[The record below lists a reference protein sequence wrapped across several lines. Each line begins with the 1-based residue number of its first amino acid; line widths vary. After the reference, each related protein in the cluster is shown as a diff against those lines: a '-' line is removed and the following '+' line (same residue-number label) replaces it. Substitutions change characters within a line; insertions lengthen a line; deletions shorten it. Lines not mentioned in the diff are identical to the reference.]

1 MEHACV
7 AAGLFPHPPIMLPEI
22 GGDELRK
29 IDATVRAVQAA
40 AHLIVSQKPETLVIM
55 SPHNYVFP
63 DGATLVE
70 APRLYGNLDAFGYP
84 ELAMDVRTDMD
95 LAEEIFETATPKTD
109 VYRLDAAWS
118 DRFGHPL
125 YVDQGT
131 FVPLYYL
138 RQAGFTGQVVL
149 MAPRFD
155 DYDSMS
161 LLGDLVVQA
170 AARLGRR
177 IAIIASGDLSHRLL
191 PGSPNGYTPKGA
203 IFDKTVMEALQ
214 KQDPAILKTMSR
226 SLIDEAGMCG
236 LPSVYFLFGSL
247 RHFRPVMPIYSYEGP
262 SASAMA
268 SPCTCR
274 KPGKRAENRLSPTFA
289 SAWPGKA
296 SRTT

>member
-40 AHLIVSQKPETLVIM
+40 ARLIISQKPETLVIM

-70 APRLYGNLDAFGYP
+70 TPRLYGNLDAFGYP

-138 RQAGFTGQVVL
+138 RQAGFTG
-149 MAPRFD
+149 R
-155 DYDSMS
+155 SS
-161 LLGDLVVQA
+161 SW
-170 AARLGRR
+170 RR
-177 IAIIASGDLSHRLL
+177 AS
-191 PGSPNGYTPKGA
+191 T
-203 IFDKTVMEALQ
+203 
-214 KQDPAILKTMSR
+214 TMT
-226 SLIDEAGMCG
+226 A
-236 LPSVYFLFGSL
+236 
-247 RHFRPVMPIYSYEGP
+247 
-262 SASAMA
+262 
-268 SPCTCR
+268 
-274 KPGKRAENRLSPTFA
+274 
-289 SAWPGKA
+289 
-296 SRTT
+296 